1 MPTYAFVHI
10 PKTGGTTL
18 KHILRR
24 NFRTRHFDGRLLNHQ
39 QHTSL
44 AKCRP
49 IRAADYT
56 QLRWIGTRIRS
67 FAGHGIRPYSDL
79 ADAVP
84 QLQYYTFLRDPMK
97 RTISAFASLLA
108 DALRADEL
116 PRSRRDLRARFL
128 QLVPTWNNKQ
138 TRMLA
143 GIPDA
148 DLAIEILETKVPFVG
163 LLESFDESLVMLR
176 RWMQPFHLDIAYA
189 TRHISAQRIS
199 RTRGNTRTKEQRQLT
214 QDFVASLTDDPE
226 LMQHLYAETLEDQR
240 LYVHARDVVYPRERS
255 NYGDHLQVDVNRFRA
270 AQADLTRA
278 PRGSVTAAAY
288 RILVLKR
295 VIPYMLRKAA

>member
-24 NFRTRHFDGRLLNHQ
+24 NFRTRHFDGRLLDYQPTLFANRK
-39 QHTSL
+39 L
-44 AKCRP
+44 
-49 IRAADYT
+49 IGAAEYSH
-56 QLRWIGTRIRS
+56 LGWIGKRVRS

-79 ADAVP
+79 ADAAP

-97 RTISAFASLLA
+97 RTISAFASQMA

-116 PRSRRDLRARFL
+116 PQSCRELRAQFL

-148 DLAIEILETKVPFVG
+148 DLAIETLETRVRFVG

-176 RWMQPFHLDIAYA
+176 RWMQPFHLDISYA
-189 TRHISAQRIS
+189 TRNISAQRMS
-199 RTRGNTRTKEQRQLT
+199 RTRGNTSTTEQRQLT
-214 QDFVASLTDDPE
+214 QHFVGSLTDDAE
-226 LMQHLYAETLEDQR
+226 LMEHLDAETREDQR
-240 LYVHARDVVYPRERS
+240 LYAHARDVVYQRERR
-255 NYGDHLQVDVNRFRA
+255 NYGDHLPADVNRFQA
-270 AQADLTRA
+270 AQANLAQA
-278 PRGSVTAAAY
+278 PRGSFTAAAY
-288 RILVLKR
+288 RNLVLKR
-295 VIPYMLRKAA
+295 VIPYVLRKAA